1 MSFVHDKEA
10 SEDIL
15 QGVMVKIWQHSDDL
29 YSEKFANDKKRRGW
43 VFRIAQNESRNYLA
57 YLRRKM
63 RDKTSPMTGVEVK
76 IVDFKPTPEQLITD
90 QEFVDKT
97 IQAMPDIHQEIVKL
111 AIQGLSIKEISE
123 KLSLPEGTVLSRLH
137 RVREKLYK

>member
-1 MSFVHDKEA
+1 
-10 SEDIL
+10 
-15 QGVMVKIWQHSDDL
+15 
-29 YSEKFANDKKRRGW
+29 
-43 VFRIAQNESRNYLA
+43 
-57 YLRRKM
+57 M